1 MFIINHNGEV
11 VEMPAYNTKNNKTYY
26 SWLWK
31 EKYGVE
37 FKQDNSQQKIISKHL
52 QNVMN
57 LKPSNK

>member
-1 MFIINHNGEV
+1 MFIINHKGEV

-31 EKYGVE
+31 EKYDIE
-37 FKQDNSQQKIISKHL
+37 FKQDNSQQKIISRHL

-57 LKPSNK
+57 LKPINK